1 MEKLMGRFSKSSGRD
16 DDTSLLKNAVLTP
29 QQAVSATASR
39 RDSSDVADEEELFG
53 LFQLWPLKDDAF
65 EVQNTKVEY
74 GFGLMIP
81 QRVMYCPNTVIL
93 V

>member
-1 MEKLMGRFSKSSGRD
+1 M
-16 DDTSLLKNAVLTP
+16 
-29 QQAVSATASR
+29 SATASR

-81 QRVMYCPNTVIL
+81 
-93 V
+93 